1 MTHFSDFLLSLVTSQ
16 LKMNLNCDVDLLSH
30 VAKKKSPLVF
40 LKELAHG
47 FKKLHSG
54 ITQKIM
60 TFSHKFKV
68 NKLTVN
74 SKNFKTET
82 YMKQG
87 HKVIN

>member
-1 MTHFSDFLLSLVTSQ
+1 
-16 LKMNLNCDVDLLSH
+16 MNLNCDVDLLSH
-30 VAKKKSPLVF
+30 VAKKSPLVF
-40 LKELAHG
+40 LKELAHA
-47 FKKLHSG
+47 FNKLHSG

-60 TFSHKFKV
+60 IFSHEFKV

-87 HKVIN
+87 HKVIK